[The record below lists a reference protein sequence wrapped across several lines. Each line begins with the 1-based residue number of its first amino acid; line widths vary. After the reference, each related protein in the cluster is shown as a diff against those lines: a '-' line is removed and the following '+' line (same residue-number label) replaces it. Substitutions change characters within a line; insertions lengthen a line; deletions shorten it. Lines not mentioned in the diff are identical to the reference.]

1 VKSEIGG
8 LRGEVKSEIGGLR
21 GEVKSDVNDLR
32 GEMNGLRS
40 DIKSMQRLMLYGFFT
55 LGGILL
61 TFAGFQ
67 VA

>member
-1 VKSEIGG
+1 
-8 LRGEVKSEIGGLR
+8 
-21 GEVKSDVNDLR
+21 VKSDVNDLR
-32 GEMNGLRS
+32 GELSDLRG

-61 TFAGFQ
+61 AYAGVQ